1 MLDKERIANA
11 EKNVKAYLDEGLLK
25 RFKETDNKI
34 LDTFKKNADE
44 SLNVANFVSSEG
56 LSSLWVVVCSYYS
69 MYYIANAVLYSL
81 GYKVGHR
88 ISHKVTADALIVFVR
103 GKLKAS
109 MLEGFDEAQ
118 TEALE
123 LSNIRA
129 DEIIESFD
137 FERIKR
143 SKFQYEMTE
152 EIKRSKAQT
161 SLDRAKAFTFEMKK
175 LLL

>member
-1 MLDKERIANA
+1 MLDKERIASA
-11 EKNVKAYLDEGLLK
+11 EKNVKAYLYEGLLK
-25 RFKETDNKI
+25 RTKEVDDRI
-34 LDTFKKNADE
+34 LNTFKKNADE
-44 SLNVANFVSSEG
+44 SLNVANFIFEEN
-56 LSSLWVVVCSYYS
+56 LSSLWVIVCSYYS

-88 ISHKVTADALIVFVR
+88 ISHKVTADTLIIFVR

-109 MLEGFDEAQ
+109 ILEEFDEAQ

-123 LSNIRA
+123 LSNIKA
-129 DEIIESFD
+129 DELVESFD
-137 FERIKR
+137 FERVKR

-161 SLDRAKAFTFEMKK
+161 SLDRAKAFIFEMKK